1 MRLGGLVARNRSFG
15 NIPKRIKSSLNA
27 NQVIVECGLSIP
39 LGRGL
44 QLGEAA
50 SPRWPLILQ
59 HFIGWW
65 VVCQRLCPQVCPKD
79 HSFSNSSMLC
89 NARWGS
95 QGFIWTEG

>member
-59 HFIGWW
+59 HFYW
-65 VVCQRLCPQVCPKD
+65 VVGSLSAIMP
-79 HSFSNSSMLC
+79 SSVSK
-89 NARWGS
+89 RS
-95 QGFIWTEG
+95 QLF